1 MCDLSHTERDA
12 ILAHVSGLEEL
23 VTRIRTSA
31 RSIEDRN
38 WLDHEGMDDLLGQLA
53 AKTSDAQAWVHHKAS
68 MTHG

>member
-23 VTRIRTSA
+23 VTRIRASA

-38 WLDHEGMDDLLGQLA
+38 WMDHEGLGGLLTQLA
-53 AKTSDAQAWVHHKAS
+53 AGTSDAQAWVQHKAS
-68 MTHG
+68 MTHS